1 MPSPSGRWRP
11 DPLRFRVPRSQGE
24 YLFCVNDS
32 LQS

>member
-1 MPSPSGRWRP
+1 MHSLSQRWRA

-32 LQS
+32 LRS